1 MGARRSA
8 PYHALMDT
16 SATEGG
22 SMYRDFPQT
31 AGVGAMPMRIAPQRA
46 DPARYGRLHGTSPA
60 MREVYRMIE
69 RVAPTEAT
77 VLLIGE
83 TGSGKELVAQ
93 TLHERSRRA
102 DGPFVAVNC
111 GAIPANLVEAEL
123 FGYEKGAFTGAIRSH
138 RGYFQRAAGGT
149 LFLDEVTETA
159 PEMQVR
165 LLRVLETPR
174 FTPVGGEAELAA
186 DVRVIAATNRVPAQA
201 VSDGRLR
208 EDLMYRL
215 AVFPIQ
221 LPPLRARG
229 DDVNLLARHF
239 LEALN
244 RKSGTAKC
252 FSAASLARLAAHA
265 WPGNVRELE
274 NAVQRAFILAD
285 DELEIELAAAGPA
298 NGGAPPRDALSFP
311 IGTRLANMERAA
323 ILATLHRCG
332 GNKRRC
338 AELLGISLKTLYNR
352 LAEYQPARRG
362 VEAGAAWPGVSAVE
376 GLA

>member
-1 MGARRSA
+1 
-8 PYHALMDT
+8 
-16 SATEGG
+16 
-22 SMYRDFPQT
+22 MYRDFPPS
-31 AGVGAMPMRIAPQRA
+31 AGFGALPLRSAPQRA
-46 DPARYGRLHGTSPA
+46 DPARYGRLHGASPE
-60 MREVYRMIE
+60 MREVYRRIE
-69 RVAPTEAT
+69 RVAPTDAT

-83 TGSGKELVAQ
+83 TGSGKERAAR

-102 DGPFVAVNC
+102 DGAFVAVNC

-149 LFLDEVTETA
+149 LLLDEITEMA

-201 VSDGRLR
+201 VGDGRLR

-215 AVFPIQ
+215 AVFPIE

-229 DDVNLLARHF
+229 DDVDLLARHF
-239 LEALN
+239 LEGLN
-244 RKSGTAKC
+244 RKAGTAKR
-252 FSAASLARLAAHA
+252 FAPGARARLAAHA

-285 DELEIELAAAGPA
+285 EELEIEPAAASA
-298 NGGAPPRDALSFP
+298 DGATPSGDDLSFP
-311 IGTRLANMERAA
+311 IGTALADMERAA
-323 ILATLHRCG
+323 ILATLRRCG

-352 LAEYQPARRG
+352 LAEYRPARRG
-362 VEAGAAWPGVSAVE
+362 VEAGAVRPGVSAVE
-376 GLA
+376 RLA

>member
-1 MGARRSA
+1 MGSRRGA
-8 PYHALMDT
+8 AYDALMDT
-16 SATEGG
+16 SRIEEG

-31 AGVGAMPMRIAPQRA
+31 AGFGAMPMRLAPQRA

-83 TGSGKELVAQ
+83 TGSGKELAAR

-102 DGPFVAVNC
+102 DGPFVALNC

-138 RGYFQRAAGGT
+138 RGYFQRAADGT
-149 LFLDEVTETA
+149 LFLDEITEMA

-229 DDVNLLARHF
+229 DDVGLLARHF

-244 RKSGTAKC
+244 RKAGTAKGL
-252 FSAASLARLAAHA
+252 SAASLARLAAHA

-285 DELEIELAAAGPA
+285 EELEIELAAAAADGA
-298 NGGAPPRDALSFP
+298 APPRDGLSFP
-311 IGTRLANMERAA
+311 IGTPLADLERAA
-323 ILATLHRCG
+323 ILATLHRCR

-352 LAEYQPARRG
+352 LAEYQLVQRG
-362 VEAGAAWPGVSAVE
+362 AESGAPSPSVSAVE

>member
-1 MGARRSA
+1 
-8 PYHALMDT
+8 
-16 SATEGG
+16 
-22 SMYRDFPQT
+22 MYRDFPQT
-31 AGVGAMPMRIAPQRA
+31 AGFGAMPMRMAPPRA
-46 DPARYGRLHGTSPA
+46 DPARYGRLHGASPA

-77 VLLIGE
+77 VFLIGE
-83 TGSGKELVAQ
+83 SGSGKEPVAQ

-149 LFLDEVTETA
+149 LFLDEITETA
-159 PEMQVR
+159 PEMQLR

-229 DDVNLLARHF
+229 DDVDLLARHF

-244 RKSGTAKC
+244 RKAETAKR
-252 FSAASLARLAAHA
+252 FSATSLVRLAAHA

-285 DELEIELAAAGPA
+285 EELEIELAAAGPA
-298 NGGAPPRDALSFP
+298 EGGSTPRDGLSFP
-311 IGTRLANMERAA
+311 IGTPLADMERTA
-323 ILATLHRCG
+323 ILATLQRYG

-338 AELLGISLKTLYNR
+338 AEILGISLKTLYSR
-352 LAEYQPARRG
+352 LAEYQPAGRG
-362 VEAGAAWPGVSAVE
+362 VESGAAWPSVAAVE